1 VRSKSSNCVLY
12 DSLNRRRSM
21 MMHDEQGRSEKMRV
35 MNERDDDV
43 LFCDD
48 VERPFVDDGYK

>member
-1 VRSKSSNCVLY
+1 
-12 DSLNRRRSM
+12 M